1 MTRPQSRP
9 SARLLVIDP
18 GGRVLLFRFVYR
30 DGPRA
35 GFSFWATPGGA
46 LEPGESFQ
54 AAARRELFEE
64 TGLELAIGPQVHART
79 NRFDLPDGM
88 PVVAEERFF
97 LVRVAE
103 KRIAGNNPDARERE
117 MIADRRWW
125 SAATLSRTAETIF
138 PEELAEL
145 MPRLLAQYSPS
156 LMPGS

>member
-1 MTRPQSRP
+1 
-9 SARLLVIDP
+9 
-18 GGRVLLFRFVYR
+18 
-30 DGPRA
+30 
-35 GFSFWATPGGA
+35 
-46 LEPGESFQ
+46 
-54 AAARRELFEE
+54 
-64 TGLELAIGPQVHART
+64 
-79 NRFDLPDGM
+79 M

-125 SAATLSRTAETIF
+125 SAAMLSRTAETIF